1 MTRRPEDAGGLS
13 GRWGYRLGPDEIE
26 AESFRIIDGLTDLSR
41 FTPAEKA
48 LVRRVVHATGDPSF
62 AGLLHWTPGAVEAGA
77 EALRLGA
84 PVITD
89 VEMARAGVSKAR
101 AAKFGCE
108 VLCFLSEPGVP
119 EEARR
124 RGLTRSI
131 VAVERAVERHPE
143 AVFAFGNAPTAL
155 FRLLEC
161 VDEGRARPRLVVGTV
176 VGFVGAAESKEA
188 LMARSDFPW
197 IACRGNKGGS
207 NVAAAAVNALFKAAA
222 GEV

>member
-1 MTRRPEDAGGLS
+1 MSDEAQGGGLV

-26 AESFRIIDGLTDLSR
+26 GESFRIIDGLVDLSR
-41 FTPAEKA
+41 YTPAEKA

-62 AGLLHWTPGAVEAGA
+62 AGILAWTPGAVEAGA
-77 EALRLGA
+77 EALKGGA
-84 PVITD
+84 PIVTD
-89 VEMARAGVSKAR
+89 VEMARAGVSKVR
-101 AAKFGCE
+101 AGRFGCE
-108 VLCFLSEPGVP
+108 VLCFLNDATVTD
-119 EEARR
+119 EAKS
-124 RGLTRSI
+124 RGLTRSV

-155 FRLLEC
+155 FKLLEL
-161 VDEGRARPRLVVGTV
+161 VDEGRAKPRLIVGTV

-188 LMARSDFPW
+188 LMARRDLAW

-207 NVAAAAVNALFKAAA
+207 NVAAAAVNALLKAAL